1 MEDTRIGR
9 AALIFAASC
18 LCVCSLFGEWAR
30 PDLVAKVAS
39 GQLREARA
47 SWWGFDK
54 EDSTFYLQAAIDS
67 GVPRLI
73 VEKMGSPWIVTPIKA
88 VSNQHLVF
96 EPGAVL
102 LAKRGEFVGLN
113 DRLLSL
119 NGVENVRITGHGA
132 KLRMWRDDYA
142 RGKDGKG
149 RDYRRGEWRHA
160 LSVSGSRNV
169 VLEGLTFVESGGD
182 GIYISSPTPET
193 TSRDIVIR
201 DCVCD
206 RHHRQGMSVIS
217 AENLLVEN
225 CVFSNTKGTAPEAGV
240 DFEPNKA
247 GERLVN
253 CVLRNC
259 VSENNSGNGFEIAL
273 FKSRNVTPPCSI
285 RFENCRTIRDRCGIK
300 IITRCRAADGDYPT
314 GRIDFVGCTVSK
326 SRYEAVEIVQNPK
339 NAIDVSLTG
348 CTFESIGTER
358 SDAPAVALVSP
369 FPDDPR
375 PAMPRMKGLKW
386 PDRGDRLPY
395 AYDTMNFAAIG
406 EEVLPVLAPDVAG
419 AEVVDQC
426 PGKVVATAPLRF
438 RHGARL
444 VAYADRARR
453 VTIRGEHV
461 RIGPPS
467 RRPLKKPVAVADFS
481 GRIVS
486 SIPLESFGQSD
497 LSFDAPAA
505 GFYSLELT
513 LGAHAFAVTETDA
526 PLAADFS
533 MRIGGRNVRPQNMIS
548 SSGSLFLPV
557 RSGGRAEVRVSGSRP
572 TERVALKVSNQEGK
586 TVFDNSAVLGWTH
599 CLTPVAAADG
609 VWTVSLGK
617 PSKGDFEDFSMAV
630 AGVRPFLFLS
640 PKKFWYSQSAKISA
654 SAVSPDGRNEIRLC
668 FDPLSYEVL
677 RDGRTVVG
685 RSGIRLDV
693 QGANLE
699 SSSPAVSTSRLSGR
713 VNTPLYKKSAVALD
727 GCETIAD
734 FGQWAIRLV
743 ARDDGV
749 AYRFETKM
757 PGRVRIVGERADVT
771 VPDSDAACWVN
782 YTTRIG
788 CEETMCRTVRAQDVP
803 TDRDE
808 ARMVYLPFA
817 YSVNGTAVVVTESD
831 VRDYPIWNMCGGNAA
846 PGDGVCLAGRFA
858 GWPVRECH
866 SDGSTNR
873 LVRGGRRV
881 VVDEHAEWLVETD
894 GTRTYPWRVFALADA
909 RFPTKLVESDIVY
922 ALAPAADEGV
932 DFSWVKPGKVAWDWW
947 NDWEGKGV
955 TNCTTDT
962 YFRYVDFASE
972 NGIEYVI
979 LDEGWSAKLD
989 IWRNNPAV
997 DVPAIIRHGREK
1009 GVGII
1014 LWMAWAQVVG
1024 DEERVASHFAKMG
1037 AAGFKIDFLD
1047 RGDAGVARFIEKFS
1061 AVSAKERMVV
1071 DYHGSY
1077 RPTGL
1082 HRRYPNVLNYEA
1094 VYGLEGMKV
1103 NRGDVRILDNDV
1115 KAAFLRMTAGPLDYT
1130 PGAMDNYEIGW
1141 YPPKAVTRSH
1151 PGSVGTRCH
1160 QMALMALYEAP
1171 LQMLCDSPANYLRN
1185 RESLAFMAATPVTW
1199 DETRGIAGSPDSFV
1213 VLARRKG
1220 SVWYLAGIT
1229 NADARTCEFDT
1240 SFLGSGEWSMES
1252 FRDSLRKGDPPT
1264 SYLHDTTSIRAGN
1277 KLSFKMARGG
1287 GFVAR
1292 FTAK

>member
-1 MEDTRIGR
+1 
-9 AALIFAASC
+9 
-18 LCVCSLFGEWAR
+18 
-30 PDLVAKVAS
+30 
-39 GQLREARA
+39 
-47 SWWGFDK
+47 
-54 EDSTFYLQAAIDS
+54 
-67 GVPRLI
+67 
-73 VEKMGSPWIVTPIKA
+73 
-88 VSNQHLVF
+88 
-96 EPGAVL
+96 
-102 LAKRGEFVGLN
+102 
-113 DRLLSL
+113 
-119 NGVENVRITGHGA
+119 
-132 KLRMWRDDYA
+132 MWRADYA
-142 RGKDGKG
+142 KGKDGKG

-160 LSVSGSRNV
+160 LSVGGSRNV
-169 VLEGLTFVESGGD
+169 VVEGLTLEESGGD
-182 GIYISSPTPET
+182 GIYIYSPVPET
-193 TSRDIVIR
+193 TSRDIVVR

-206 RHHRQGMSVIS
+206 RNHRQGLSVIS
-217 AENLLVEN
+217 ARNLLVEN
-225 CVFSNTKGTAPEAGV
+225 CVFKNTKGMPPEDGV
-240 DFEPNKA
+240 DFEPNNA
-247 GERLVN
+247 RESFVN

-259 VSENNSGNGFEIAL
+259 VSENNAGNGFEFAL
-273 FKSRNVTPPCSI
+273 MKSRASTEPCSI
-285 RFENCRTIRDRCGIK
+285 VVENCRSTGDGYGMK
-300 IITRCRAADGDYPT
+300 ISTQVKVSDGDYPR
-314 GRIDFVGCTVSK
+314 GSLAFRKCTFEK
-326 SRYEAVEIVQNPK
+326 CRYQAVDVCQNPER
-339 NAIDVSLTG
+339 AIDVSFSD
-348 CTFESIGTER
+348 CSFRQIGTKNP
-358 SDAPAVALVSP
+358 DAPLVCLESA
-369 FPDDPR
+369 FKDDPK
-375 PAMPRMKGLKW
+375 PAMPTITGLVW
-386 PDRGDRLPY
+386 PDRGNCPY
-395 AYDTMNFAAIG
+395 FLYDTFNFAAIG
-406 EEVLPVLAPDVAG
+406 EKTLPVLLADAAG
-419 AEVVDQC
+419 AEIVDSRPNAVVPC
-426 PGKVVATAPLRF
+426 SPLRF
-438 RHGARL
+438 RHRVRL

-453 VTIRGEHV
+453 VTIHGEQFRV
-461 RIGPPS
+461 GSPAS
-467 RRPLKKPVAVADFS
+467 RPTKLPVKVCDAS
-481 GRIVS
+481 GNVVS
-486 SIPLESFGQSD
+486 AIPLDAFGPSD
-497 LSFDAPAA
+497 ISFDAPAA
-505 GFYSLELT
+505 GFYSIEVQ
-513 LGAHAFAVTETDA
+513 LGGHAYAVTETDA
-526 PLAADFS
+526 PLAAD
-533 MRIGGRNVRPQNMIS
+533 
-548 SSGSLFLPV
+548 GSLWIRGGHSMALCMMSSEGSLYVPV
-557 RSGGRAEVRVSGSRP
+557 KAGSRAEFRVRGSQPNEKVRLSIADASGN
-572 TERVALKVSNQEGK
+572 VVL
-586 TVFDNSAVLGWTH
+586 DNDILCWTH

-782 YTTRIG
+782 YTTRVG

-881 VVDEHAEWLVETD
+881 VVDEHAQWLVETD

-909 RFPTKLVESDIVY
+909 RFPAKLVESDIVY
-922 ALAPAADEGV
+922 ALAPTADEGV

-1151 PGSVGTRCH
+1151 PGSVGTRCR

-1264 SYLHDTTSIRAGN
+1264 SYLHDTTSIRAGD
-1277 KLSFKMARGG
+1277 KLSLKMARGG